1 MNTELEEMREQLA
14 TLKKKLEKQEIISE
28 RLISKTKESLEK
40 DMTTVRRQYRIGRI
54 SNFFAVPLI
63 YYIVVY
69 QLGLSVPFGIATAIW
84 AFVTFVIFFLRKGH
98 LYNLHSDNLLEAQ
111 LKVTTLKQHHRKW
124 LKFDY
129 LSLVFWWAWFG
140 WEIYRKSTME
150 NAGDVPVRLYFGFVI
165 GGLIGILISIWQVV
179 KTQRRYQRMLDQI
192 EDLKT
197 ESQ

>member
-14 TLKKKLEKQEIISE
+14 TLKKKLEKQEIVND
-28 RLISKTKESLEK
+28 RLLSKTKESLEK
-40 DMTTVRRQYRIGRI
+40 DMATVRRKYRMGRI

-84 AFVTFVIFFLRKGH
+84 AFVTFVFFFWRKGH

-111 LKVTTLKQHHRKW
+111 QKVTTLKQRHSKW

-129 LSLVFWWAWFG
+129 LSLVFWMAWFV

-165 GGLIGILISIWQVV
+165 GFLIGILINIWKVV
-179 KTQRRYQRMLDQI
+179 ETQRRYQRMLDQI

>member
-1 MNTELEEMREQLA
+1 MNTELEEMREQLDL
-14 TLKKKLEKQEIISE
+14 LKKKLEKQEIVND

-84 AFVTFVIFFLRKGH
+84 AFVTFVFVFWRKGH

-111 LKVTTLKQHHRKW
+111 LKVTTLKQHHSKW

-129 LSLVFWWAWFG
+129 LSLAFWLAWLG
-140 WEIYRKSTME
+140 WEIYRKCTME

-165 GGLIGILISIWQVV
+165 GCLIGILINIWKVV
-179 KTQRRYQRMLDQI
+179 ETQRRYQRMLDQI
-192 EDLKT
+192 EDLKA
-197 ESQ
+197 ECQ

>member
-14 TLKKKLEKQEIISE
+14 TLKKKLEKQEIVND
-28 RLISKTKESLEK
+28 RLLSKTKESLEK

-84 AFVTFVIFFLRKGH
+84 AFVTFVIFFWRKGH
-98 LYNLHSDNLLEAQ
+98 LYNLQSDNLLEAQ
-111 LKVTTLKQHHRKW
+111 QKVTTLKQRHSKW
-124 LKFDY
+124 LRFDY
-129 LSLVFWWAWFG
+129 LSFVFWMAWFV

-165 GGLIGILISIWQVV
+165 GFLIGILINIWKVV
-179 KTQRRYQRMLDQI
+179 ETQRRYQRMLDQI
-192 EDLKT
+192 EDLKA
-197 ESQ
+197 ECR

>member
-1 MNTELEEMREQLA
+1 MREQLA
-14 TLKKKLEKQEIISE
+14 TLKKKLEKQEIVND
-28 RLISKTKESLEK
+28 RLLSKTKESLEK
-40 DMTTVRRQYRIGRI
+40 DMATVRRKYRTGYIG
-54 SNFFAVPLI
+54 NFLSAPLI

-69 QLGLSVPFGIATAIW
+69 QLGLSVIFGIATAIW
-84 AFVTFVIFFLRKGH
+84 ALVTFVFVFWRKGH

-111 LKVTTLKQHHRKW
+111 LKVTILKQHHRKW

-129 LSLVFWWAWFG
+129 LSLVFWMAWFV

-165 GGLIGILISIWQVV
+165 GFLIGILINIWKVV

-192 EDLKT
+192 EDLKA
-197 ESQ
+197 EFQ

>member
-1 MNTELEEMREQLA
+1 MNTELEEMREQMAVLR
-14 TLKKKLEKQEIISE
+14 KKLEKQEIVND

-40 DMTTVRRQYRIGRI
+40 DMATVRRKYRMGRI
-54 SNFFAVPLI
+54 SNFLAVPLI

-98 LYNLHSDNLLEAQ
+98 LYNLQSDNLLEAQ
-111 LKVTTLKQHHRKW
+111 QKVTTLKQRHSKW

-129 LSLVFWWAWFG
+129 LSLVFWMAWFV

-150 NAGDVPVRLYFGFVI
+150 NAGNVPVRLYFGFVI
-165 GGLIGILISIWQVV
+165 GFLIGILINIWKVV
-179 KTQRRYQRMLDQI
+179 ETHRRYQRMLDQI
-192 EDLKT
+192 EDLKA
-197 ESQ
+197 ECQ

>member
-1 MNTELEEMREQLA
+1 MNTELEEMREQLDL
-14 TLKKKLEKQEIISE
+14 LKKKLEKQEIISE

-40 DMTTVRRQYRIGRI
+40 DMATVRRKYRMGHIV
-54 SNFFAVPLI
+54 NFLSVPLI

-84 AFVTFVIFFLRKGH
+84 AFVTFVFFFWRKGH

-129 LSLVFWWAWFG
+129 LSLAFWLAWLG

-165 GGLIGILISIWQVV
+165 GCLIGILINIWQVV

-192 EDLKT
+192 EDLKA
-197 ESQ
+197 ECR